1 MDPTKRNNVSSSLR
15 CALLSFFEQ
24 KDFSGETRAR
34 RIDLEGSK
42 FSVIVVVYIHIYIHV
57 DCLLSSTTYDCKKR
71 KNDDCVSVTTVSNN
85 RPISSER
92 KWMFLFVKTRS
103 TGIGRVGGQLENG
116 VQGLFGGREV

>member
-42 FSVIVVVYIHIYIHV
+42 FSVIVVVYIHIYIYTLIACCPLRPRTV
-57 DCLLSSTTYDCKKR
+57 KK
-71 KNDDCVSVTTVSNN
+71 
-85 RPISSER
+85 E
-92 KWMFLFVKTRS
+92 KTM
-103 TGIGRVGGQLENG
+103 IVYP
-116 VQGLFGGREV
+116 